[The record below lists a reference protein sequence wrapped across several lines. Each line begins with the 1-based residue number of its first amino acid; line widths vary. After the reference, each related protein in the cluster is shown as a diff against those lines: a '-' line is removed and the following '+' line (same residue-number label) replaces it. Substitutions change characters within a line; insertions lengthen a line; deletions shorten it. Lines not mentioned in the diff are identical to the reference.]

1 MPKNKKYI
9 LQTLLIICLPVSLI
23 YAAPRYNKRQNNGF
37 SGFSWEDTRLSL
49 EYEFGVF
56 PYAYMTPTHKFEIR
70 GTKAPIKTKFNH
82 NMKMLAGYSFAIS
95 EKRRIGFEAGI
106 GYGFSR
112 VTKIP
117 EFEITFTENHL
128 KLPLLVSITKVYDVS
143 FYFAHSIILGYEF
156 NIILTSDYK
165 QSGDYYELPVSMQGD
180 QNVKKSVANFSR
192 LSGSIITGNRAD
204 FPKGI
209 YAELRMEIPIELFKL
224 ISSLGDDD
232 FGKDIELD
240 TTFVNFMRLINAN
253 YLQLNVGVNIMDWL
267 YPKESLQT
275 TGRRNR

>member
-1 MPKNKKYI
+1 MFKNKKYI
-9 LQTLLIICLPVSLI
+9 LQTLLIICLPASLI

-37 SGFSWEDTRLSL
+37 SWESTQLSL

-56 PYAYMTPTHKFEIR
+56 PYAYMTPTYKFKIR
-70 GTKAPIKTKFNH
+70 GTRAPIKTKFNH
-82 NMKMLAGYSFAIS
+82 NLKMLAGYSFAIS

-112 VTKIP
+112 VTRIP

-128 KLPLLVSITKVYDVS
+128 KLPLLISISKVYDVS
-143 FYFAHSIILGYEF
+143 FYFAHSFMLGYEF

-180 QNVKKSVANFSR
+180 QNVKKSVTNFSR

-209 YAELRMEIPIELFKL
+209 YAELRMELPIELFKL
-224 ISSLGDDD
+224 IPSLDNDD

-240 TTFVNFMRLINAN
+240 TTFVNLMRLINAN
-253 YLQLNVGVNIMDWL
+253 YFQLNVGVNIMEWL
-267 YPKESLQT
+267 YPKENLQT
-275 TGRRNR
+275 RGKRNR